1 MLTAPGRGAI
11 SPCISTTLMRG
22 RRQNSRRNGMHP
34 PIDARDHGKMAAL
47 RHTQHMIEL
56 HLAGYQPARSVHTR
70 ALHALRESV
79 ARRAGDA
86 LRIRVTD
93 SIVAEGRKASDL
105 LTMVDSGELDGCYFA
120 SSYLAGRVPGLG
132 VFDEPF
138 RAGSREAV
146 FGALDGDT
154 GEALADELAAAT
166 GYRVL
171 GWWDNGIRHISNAMR
186 PIRTPADCAGLRLR
200 TLDNAQHQAAFRR
213 LGFIPT
219 FIDVADLPRAV
230 ADGAVDAQENPLTNV
245 VNFNLHLHHR
255 HISLTGHLLGIAP
268 LLVNRARFDALP
280 TDLRSVLIA
289 AARDSEA
296 TQRALAEAEDAECL
310 DLLVK
315 AGVAVVSADAI
326 DLPAF
331 RAAVAV

>member
-1 MLTAPGRGAI
+1 M
-11 SPCISTTLMRG
+11 
-22 RRQNSRRNGMHP
+22 
-34 PIDARDHGKMAAL
+34 
-47 RHTQHMIEL
+47 
-56 HLAGYQPARSVHTR
+56 
-70 ALHALRESV
+70 
-79 ARRAGDA
+79 
-86 LRIRVTD
+86 
-93 SIVAEGRKASDL
+93 
-105 LTMVDSGELDGCYFA
+105 
-120 SSYLAGRVPGLG
+120 
-132 VFDEPF
+132 
-138 RAGSREAV
+138 

-245 VNFNLHLHHR
+245 VNFDLHLHHR

-268 LLVNRARFDALP
+268 LLVNRSRFDALP
-280 TDLRSVLIA
+280 SDLHSVLIA